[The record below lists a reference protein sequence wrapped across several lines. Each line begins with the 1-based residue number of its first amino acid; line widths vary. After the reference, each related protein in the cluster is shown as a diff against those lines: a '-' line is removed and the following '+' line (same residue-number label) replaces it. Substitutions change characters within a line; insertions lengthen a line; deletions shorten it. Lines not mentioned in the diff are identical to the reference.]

1 MIRKLVVVTVMVL
14 ITLNIYAEED
24 SCALQKAIDK
34 LPYICQQGKPVCSKG
49 FEPIIG
55 FDIDNVYQHLSG
67 PLWPER
73 ARAASLLRKIT
84 DEDEIDRA
92 MLLEK
97 LKVMFSDEKEIPLV
111 RQLAADTYTYLTD
124 K

>member
-1 MIRKLVVVTVMVL
+1 MIKKLVVVMVMVL
-14 ITLNIYAEED
+14 ITLNIYAEDD

-34 LPYICQQGKPVCSKG
+34 LPYICQQAQPPCSKG

-55 FDIDNVYQHLSG
+55 FDVDNVYQHLSY

-73 ARAASLLRKIT
+73 ARAVSLLRKIT
-84 DEDEIDRA
+84 DKDNIDRA
-92 MLLEK
+92 ILLEK
-97 LKVMFSDEKEIPLV
+97 LKTLIENEKEIPLV